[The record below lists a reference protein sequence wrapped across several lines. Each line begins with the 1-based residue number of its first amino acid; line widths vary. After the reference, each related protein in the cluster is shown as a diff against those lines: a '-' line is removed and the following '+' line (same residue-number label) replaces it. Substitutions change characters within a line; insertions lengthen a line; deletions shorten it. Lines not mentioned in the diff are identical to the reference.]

1 MADQPALSGV
11 PYSSFLTGG
20 GDATGKAF
28 IEVSK
33 AGAATNRLVVGR
45 PGLEQHLQDEVV
57 LVIPTGPSVDMA
69 PPVSLTTGQ
78 PITGYKFTKFPCQV
92 VVQTEAIKIEALKD
106 SPAQGLQ
113 VQFTQAYNRMLQ
125 GDFSAAAEM
134 ASLQAQASALVPP
147 VLLTPWGTG
156 GGK

>member
-11 PYSSFLTGG
+11 PYSKLLKPG
-20 GDATGKAF
+20 GDANSAAF
-28 IEVSK
+28 VEVNK
-33 AGAATNRLVVGR
+33 AGATINRLVAGF
-45 PGLEQHLQDEVV
+45 GGTECHLQDEVV
-57 LVIPTGPSVDMA
+57 LVIPTGPVTDMA
-69 PPVSLTTGQ
+69 PPISLTTGA

-113 VQFTQAYNRMLQ
+113 VQFTQAYTRMLQ
-125 GDFSAAAEM
+125 GDFGAAAEM
-134 ASLQAQASALVPP
+134 AALQAQASALVPP
-147 VLLTPWGTG
+147 ILLTPWGTG